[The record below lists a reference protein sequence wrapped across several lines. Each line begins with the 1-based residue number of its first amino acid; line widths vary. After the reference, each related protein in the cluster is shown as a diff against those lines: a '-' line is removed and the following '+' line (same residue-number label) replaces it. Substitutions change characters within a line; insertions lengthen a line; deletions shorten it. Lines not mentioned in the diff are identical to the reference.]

1 MKMLKIMTLFVV
13 IILGACAQKDTGKL
27 IVGMELAY
35 PPFETKD
42 NDGNPMGVSVDLAH
56 ELGAYLG
63 KEVVIEN
70 IAWAGLIPALQTGK
84 IDVIISSLTI
94 TKERTK
100 QIDFSDPYSQST
112 LAMLVNINSPVNSLE
127 DLNKADRI
135 VAVKQGATPFLF
147 AQKHLT
153 NAKINSFASESAAV
167 VEVVQGKADAVL
179 YDQLTILKN
188 YNLNPTTTK
197 IVALDIAEE
206 DIDVWGMGIKK
217 GNTQLQTDINKFLTE
232 FKADNGFSK
241 ITKKHLNV
249 EKTEFDKYGLEFFF

>member
-1 MKMLKIMTLFVV
+1 MKTFNIMVLFVT
-13 IILGACAQKDTGKL
+13 IALGSCTQKNSDILF
-27 IVGMELAY
+27 VGMELAY

-42 NDGNPMGVSVDLAH
+42 NDGNPMGVSVDLAR

-84 IDVIISSLTI
+84 IDIILSSLTI
-94 TKERTK
+94 TDERNK

-112 LAMLVNINSPVNSLE
+112 LAMLVNIDSPVNSLE
-127 DLNKADRI
+127 DLNHKDRV

-167 VEVVQGKADAVL
+167 IEVVQGKADAVL

-206 DIDVWGMGIKK
+206 DIDVWGIGIKK

-232 FKADNGFSK
+232 FKASDGFSK

-249 EKTEFDKYGLEFFF
+249 EKAEFDKYGLEFFF